1 MYNLKI
7 TGWTGGS
14 REVRFVGYNRDHTAC
29 FVRDGHNARRAISLR
44 LPKLF
49 DLRFYQNPIS
59 KDGSPPI
66 EINRAALH
74 LPACFATKKEKEAF
88 DDPHSTEVQCAR
100 TFTHDLWKAV
110 TTQKCWLEPE
120 NDGELAKLLQEELDR
135 QRRLYTSR
143 EKETADQIAALPPG
157 ETKRAEELRAM
168 LRGEF
173 TAVTGG
179 ENGAFKSISIFDV
192 TLDMVRNG
200 WGGLREKLL
209 EREWAEHFGLK
220 VQTIPTEAAAF
231 HAWLEKHAYNTR
243 QRTTD
248 IQIGTVEIGVCLN
261 LYPWQWEVLE
271 ATVLYE
277 VRFADGTR
285 CWLDDIEERA
295 ITGPQEG
302 EDFDRLE
309 ASPSQATA
317 NPKPEKAPPPWHSDD
332 FREIYLHDRKGK
344 RKDKATLGN
353 SLRALCILLKDNIG
367 KPMPFSDIEPKIGA
381 LAAKFD
387 AEDSV
392 NKPANTTSH
401 QIRDLVNRTVPG
413 KQLKTW
419 GVLTIT
425 GTRPKFVTLAP
436 PRQK

>member
-7 TGWTGGS
+7 TGWNGGT

-49 DLRFYQNPIS
+49 DLRFYQNPIG
-59 KDGSPPI
+59 KGGSPLI

-110 TTQKCWLEPE
+110 TTQKCWLGPE
-120 NDGELAKLLQEELDR
+120 NEGELAKLLNEELER
-135 QRRLYTSR
+135 QRRLYAIR

-157 ETKRAEELRAM
+157 DTERAEELRAM

-173 TAVTGG
+173 TVPTSGD
-179 ENGAFKSISIFDV
+179 NGAFKSISIFDV
-192 TLDMVRNG
+192 PLDMVRNG
-200 WGGLREKLL
+200 WAGLREKLL
-209 EREWAEHFGLK
+209 EREWAEHFGLN

-261 LYPWQWEVLE
+261 LYPFQWEVLE
-271 ATVLYE
+271 AAVLYE
-277 VRFADGTR
+277 VRLADGTR

-295 ITGPQEG
+295 VTSPEEV
-302 EDFDRLE
+302 EDFEKLE
-309 ASPSQATA
+309 SAQ
-317 NPKPEKAPPPWHSDD
+317 KPPEPTPWHSEG
-332 FREIYLHDRKGK
+332 FATIRRCNGKGETVE
-344 RKDKATLGN
+344 TLPLSN
-353 SLRALCILLKDNIG
+353 EFRALCQLLAERPDQIAQ
-367 KPMPFSDIEPKIGA
+367 FSEIEPQIGTRIHS
-381 LAAKFD
+381 LDIAAQVINPSQKG
-387 AEDSV
+387 ERRV
-392 NKPANTTSH
+392 
-401 QIRDLVNRTVPG
+401 RDLLRTETG
-413 KQLKTW
+413 RRLLEW
-419 GVLTIT
+419 GVLAEQEVGREKFLKLTA
-425 GTRPKFVTLAP
+425 PKLV
-436 PRQK
+436 

>member
-1 MYNLKI
+1 MDKLTIVK
-7 TGWTGGS
+7 WAGGT

-29 FVRDGHNARRAISLR
+29 FIRDEQNTRRAITLR
-44 LPKLF
+44 LPNLF
-49 DLRFYQNPIS
+49 DLRFYHNPIG

-66 EINRAALH
+66 EIKRAALH

-120 NDGELAKLLQEELDR
+120 NDGELAKLLNEELER
-135 QRRLYTSR
+135 QRRHFAIR

-157 ETKRAEELRAM
+157 ETKRTEELRVM

-173 TAVTGG
+173 TAITGG

-220 VQTIPTEAAAF
+220 LQTIPTEAAAF
-231 HAWLEKHAYNTR
+231 HAWLEKHAYNAR

-261 LYPWQWEVLE
+261 LHPWQWEVLE
-271 ATVLYE
+271 AAVLYE

-295 ITGPQEG
+295 VTSPEEVEDFEKLESAQKPQE
-302 EDFDRLE
+302 
-309 ASPSQATA
+309 PT
-317 NPKPEKAPPPWHSDD
+317 PWHTEG
-332 FREIYLHDRKGK
+332 FVTIRRCNGKGE
-344 RKDKATLGN
+344 LVEN
-353 SLRALCILLKDNIG
+353 LPLSNEFRALCQLLAERPDQTAQY
-367 KPMPFSDIEPKIGA
+367 SEIEPHIGTRTHD
-381 LAAKFD
+381 LDTAAG
-387 AEDSV
+387 V
-392 NKPANTTSH
+392 TNPA
-401 QIRDLVNRTVPG
+401 QKGERRVRDLLRTETG
-413 KQLKTW
+413 RRLLEW
-419 GVLTIT
+419 GVLTEIEVGREKFLKLT
-425 GTRPKFVTLAP
+425 APKPV
-436 PRQK
+436 

>member
-7 TGWTGGS
+7 TGWTGGT
-14 REVRFVGYNRDHTAC
+14 REVRFVGYNRDHTVC

-120 NDGELAKLLQEELDR
+120 NDGELAKLLNEELER
-135 QRRLYTSR
+135 QRRHFAIR
-143 EKETADQIAALPPG
+143 ETETADQIAALPSG

-179 ENGAFKSISIFDV
+179 EDGAFKSISIFDM
-192 TLDMVRNG
+192 TLDMVCNG
-200 WGGLREKLL
+200 WGGLREKFL

-220 VQTIPTEAAAF
+220 LQTIPTEAAAF
-231 HAWLEKHAYNTR
+231 HAWLEKHAYNAR

-271 ATVLYE
+271 AAVLYE

-295 ITGPQEG
+295 VTSPEEV
-302 EDFDRLE
+302 EDFEKLE
-309 ASPSQATA
+309 SAQRPHEPT
-317 NPKPEKAPPPWHSDD
+317 PWHTEGFATIRQCND
-332 FREIYLHDRKGK
+332 KGEVIT
-344 RKDKATLGN
+344 TLPLAN
-353 SLRALCILLKDNIG
+353 EFRALCQLLAERPDQTAQY
-367 KPMPFSDIEPKIGA
+367 SEIEPHIGTRTHD
-381 LAAKFD
+381 LDTAAG
-387 AEDSV
+387 V
-392 NKPANTTSH
+392 TNPA
-401 QIRDLVNRTVPG
+401 QKGERRVRDVLRTETG
-413 KQLKTW
+413 RRLLEW
-419 GVLTIT
+419 GVLTEIEVGREKFLKLT
-425 GTRPKFVTLAP
+425 APKPV
-436 PRQK
+436 